1 MQINSGFQRVHDWTF
16 PKIQKLRR
24 KEGSIIFA
32 HPLKKHISGREIVAE
47 ARQHER
53 DKHIV
58 FLPRGLMESLCA
70 DDKYAAELLA
80 SDGSRPH

>member
-1 MQINSGFQRVHDWTF
+1 MIWFFQRSRNWEE
-16 PKIQKLRR
+16 
-24 KEGSIIFA
+24 KEGSIIFV

-47 ARQHER
+47 ARQEER

>member
-1 MQINSGFQRVHDWTF
+1 MRKS
-16 PKIQKLRR
+16 RR

-32 HPLKKHISGREIVAE
+32 PPLNKHISGLEIVAE
-47 ARQHER
+47 ARQEEKR
-53 DKHIV
+53 RGDKHIV

>member
-1 MQINSGFQRVHDWTF
+1 MITGDLIF
-16 PKIQKLRR
+16 PGRKSRR

-32 HPLKKHISGREIVAE
+32 PPLKKHISGLEIVAE
-47 ARQHER
+47 ARQEEKR
-53 DKHIV
+53 RGDKHIV
-58 FLPRGLMESLCA
+58 FIPRGLMESLCA

>member
-1 MQINSGFQRVHDWTF
+1 MHDLIF
-16 PKIQKLRR
+16 LEIQKLKR
-24 KEGSIIFA
+24 KKGSIIFV
-32 HPLKKHISGREIVAE
+32 HPLKMKKHISGREIVAE
-47 ARQHER
+47 ARQEER

>member
-1 MQINSGFQRVHDWTF
+1 MQINSGFQGVHDLIF
-16 PKIQKLRR
+16 LEIQKLRR
-24 KEGSIIFA
+24 KEGSIIFV
-32 HPLKKHISGREIVAE
+32 HPLKKHISGREIVA
-47 ARQHER
+47 ER

>member
-1 MQINSGFQRVHDWTF
+1 MVSVNRRSFLW
-16 PKIQKLRR
+16 KSR
-24 KEGSIIFA
+24 KEKKI
-32 HPLKKHISGREIVAE
+32 PLFRSSHTKEHISGLEIVAGG
-47 ARQHER
+47 RRGER
-53 DKHIV
+53 RYKHIV